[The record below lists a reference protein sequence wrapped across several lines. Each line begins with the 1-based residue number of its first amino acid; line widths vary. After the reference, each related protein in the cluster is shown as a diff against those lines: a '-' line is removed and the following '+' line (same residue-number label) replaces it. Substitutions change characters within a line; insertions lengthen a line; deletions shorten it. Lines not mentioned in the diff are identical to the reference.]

1 MQIFLK
7 EDNRHPKRKIT
18 VLTILKFMMGNSLEV
33 QWLGLHAFS
42 VVAWVQSLVREVR
55 CYNLHSMAKN
65 NNKIHDGCPK
75 KRHQKQTS
83 GTPWWFSG
91 KDFAFQCKR
100 HQYDPWSRKI
110 PHAAEQQSL
119 CAPTLEP
126 VLWSPGTTTTGPRS
140 HNYWSLHTLEPTLS
154 NKKSHVK
161 EKPMHLH

>member
-75 KRHQKQTS
+75 KDTRNKLQGLPDGSVVKTS
-83 GTPWWFSG
+83 PFNARDTSMIP
-91 KDFAFQCKR
+91 
-100 HQYDPWSRKI
+100 DPGRS
-110 PHAAEQQSL
+110 HMLQSNRACVPQL
-119 CAPTLEP
+119 LSLFCGAQEP
-126 VLWSPGTTTTGPRS
+126 QPLGPEATTTEACTP
-140 HNYWSLHTLEPTLS
+140 
-154 NKKSHVK
+154 
-161 EKPMHLH
+161 